1 MIVLG
6 IESSCDET
14 SAAII
19 KDGHLLSNVVLSQEI
34 HKEFGG
40 VVPEYASREHEA
52 QITNVIQLAVQR
64 AEITIT
70 DLDAIAVT
78 YGAGL
83 MGALLVGLNV
93 AKGMAI
99 ALDIPFLG
107 VNHLEGHLFANMIDN
122 PNMVYPFLC
131 MLVSGGHTQIWQVDS
146 FGQYTLHA
154 NTVDD
159 AAGEAFDKGARVL
172 GLGYPGGPQIQ
183 KAAEGGD
190 RKAFNFPRPRLKKSK
205 YNFSFSGLKTAI
217 LYTTQKL
224 SESEKQEQLS
234 NLSASFQEAIVD
246 TLLEKLILV
255 QAECGLTQ
263 ISIAGGVAANS
274 RFREKASEL
283 ATEKSLHIHFPK
295 LEYCTDNA
303 AMIAMAGYERLKLG
317 QFSPLDLPAVP
328 NLSLSD

>member
-52 QITNVIQLAVQR
+52 QITNVIQLAILR
-64 AEITIT
+64 AEISKT

-122 PNMVYPFLC
+122 PNMAYPFLC

-190 RKAFNFPRPRLKKSK
+190 SKAFNFPRPRLKKSK
-205 YNFSFSGLKTAI
+205 FDFSFSGLKTAI
-217 LYTTQKL
+217 LYKTQKF
-224 SESEKQEQLS
+224 SKSEKQQQLS

-255 QAECGLTQ
+255 QAESGLTK

-274 RFREKASEL
+274 RFREKAFKL
-283 ATEKSLHIHFPK
+283 AKEQSLNIHFPK
-295 LEYCTDNA
+295 LTTA
-303 AMIAMAGYERLKLG
+303 LFL
-317 QFSPLDLPAVP
+317 L
-328 NLSLSD
+328 